1 MSLRHLGDVL
11 LWRSCRPLCKF
22 TLVTTGYKRMN
33 TGCVIEVLHHLGSEK
48 NKTSQRESDILWEV
62 IFYFI
67 LKRIDKGNAIKRQTA
82 FSVHFSVF
90 ANVNAY
96 VCFFGANSSQC
107 TFKNTCIGK
116 VVLFAWVHSSQRN
129 PKRTRIP
136 IKGLGNLW
144 NPDRENAEVWPH
156 KIML

>member
-1 MSLRHLGDVL
+1 MSLRYLGDVL

-67 LKRIDKGNAIKRQTA
+67 LKRIDRKCNQKTDCIFCVLFCVCKRECVCMLLWCKL
-82 FSVHFSVF
+82 FSMH
-90 ANVNAY
+90 
-96 VCFFGANSSQC
+96 
-107 TFKNTCIGK
+107 TCIGK
-116 VVLFAWVHSSQRN
+116 VVLFAWVHSLQRN